1 MNNNKLEEKSGN
13 PQDNI
18 WMYDKINYILFLIG
32 LAFIIIGYIIMSLG
46 TVNSFQSM
54 DLSPILLFTG
64 YIIIIPLSLIYRRD
78 Q

>member
-1 MNNNKLEEKSGN
+1 MNINNLEKKSSKFQN
-13 PQDNI
+13 SI
-18 WMYDKINYILFLIG
+18 WMYNRTNYILFLLG

-64 YIIIIPLSLIYRRD
+64 YIVIIPISLIYRKD
-78 Q
+78 K

>member
-1 MNNNKLEEKSGN
+1 MNNNNLKEKNGN
-13 PQDNI
+13 PQDGI
-18 WMYDKINYILFLIG
+18 WMYDNTNYILFLTG

-64 YIIIIPLSLIYRRD
+64 YIIIIPLSLIYRKN